1 MEDEFHEL
9 TDRVRAELRSPQDLI
24 AYERLLGL
32 ARKNSPAG
40 REELAR
46 MLVAVERPLWAREIA
61 AFILGCAG
69 DKRAFETLVLLLN
82 YRDPVRCATAAY
94 ALARLGDPRTA
105 RAAAAL
111 ATNPLRT
118 AYALHP
124 VRLLAELRAPQSV
137 PALIATLER
146 LLTPH
151 NPYWRVALACVEGL
165 GALGDRRAVPAL
177 TAAVAHPR
185 LAAAA
190 AASLARLGV
199 HEDAVAPDGTE
210 ADGTEA
216 DGAKAAGRPGD
227 GQDHGAYGRAGRGA
241 GRAPG
246 AERGAG
252 PGGGEGL
259 PH

>member
-1 MEDEFHEL
+1 
-9 TDRVRAELRSPQDLI
+9 
-24 AYERLLGL
+24 
-32 ARKNSPAG
+32 
-40 REELAR
+40 
-46 MLVAVERPLWAREIA
+46 
-61 AFILGCAG
+61 
-69 DKRAFETLVLLLN
+69 
-82 YRDPVRCATAAY
+82 
-94 ALARLGDPRTA
+94 GDPRTA

-165 GALGDRRAVPAL
+165 GALGDRRAVPVL

-199 HEDAVAPDGTE
+199 HEVPAQRGSGTKGTE
-210 ADGTEA
+210 PS
-216 DGAKAAGRPGD
+216 GAGEGAGAAG
-227 GQDHGAYGRAGRGA
+227 
-241 GRAPG
+241 APG
-246 AERGAG
+246 GPGTAER
-252 PGGGEGL
+252 ET
-259 PH
+259 